1 GAWDMYGYG
10 MTGALRVPMPRLV
23 VVIDDFATMAT
34 ELPDFLGALVGIAQR
49 GRSLGVHLLLATQRP
64 SGAVNANIKANTNLR
79 IALRVQDGSDS
90 TDIVDRPSASTIS
103 RTTPGR
109 AYFRRGPTD
118 VVMAQTAL
126 ATSARVAGGN

>member
-1 GAWDMYGYG
+1 ERV
-10 MTGALRVPMPRLV
+10 LRAAGVQDVDDCPHLARLV
-23 VVIDDFATMAT
+23 VVIDEFATMAA

-90 TDIVDRPSASTIS
+90 TDIVDHPSASTIS
-103 RTTPGR
+103 
-109 AYFRRGPTD
+109 
-118 VVMAQTAL
+118 
-126 ATSARVAGGN
+126 